1 MSRAFIKESDG
12 AELEALPEIVVSP
25 HRNLVT
31 AEGLRQIETA
41 VHRLEAGLSEAR
53 AAADRATVARL
64 ERDLRYWR
72 QRRAT
77 AEVVPP
83 TDNPDRVRFG
93 SLVTLATDSGATLR
107 YRIVGEDESEPR
119 RGLVSYVAPL
129 AGKLLGCRLGDVVSL
144 HDGDAEIVGIG

>member
-31 AEGLRQIETA
+31 TEGLRQIETA
-41 VHRLEAGLSEAR
+41 LQRLEAGLSEAR
-53 AAADRATVARL
+53 AAGDRATVARL

-77 AEVVPP
+77 AELVPP
-83 TDNPDRVRFG
+83 TDSPVRVRFG

-107 YRIVGEDESEPR
+107 YRIVGEDESDPR
-119 RGLVSYVAPL
+119 RGLVSYVSPL
-129 AGKLLGCRLGDVVSL
+129 AEELLGCRLGDVVSL
-144 HDGDAEIVGIG
+144 HDGDAEIVGID